1 MKIISQGSKKSMSRV
16 LSYLLCAVV
25 LLPLMLAPTVSAL
38 SPEQKALYEK
48 NILYYDLGCS
58 GVSGSSAPSGPI
70 NSVYMVGDSI
80 TEGAKNSYG
89 LQDKFQSNDID
100 ATISATG
107 GSSITY
113 SAAGRS
119 GLEWVQHDKEKIADV
134 DAVIIAHGTNHDP
147 SDLQEPLTDI
157 VSKIKN
163 YNDSASLFWVNTAT
177 DSQTD
182 PNPGGERPYTAE
194 SSRKKNDIIE
204 RSASQ
209 QGYKVID
216 IASANIPLAGD
227 GIHPA
232 YSAAGHGK
240 WGDVVVEGVAGGDI
254 ATGAPSECCAAGST
268 ILAGNSN
275 EEKIWNYLVGE
286 MGFNDAQA
294 AGIMGNIQQESNFD
308 PNAAYVGPINSDAF
322 GIIQWVGGRRAE
334 LESFA
339 ANQGK
344 PANDLGVQLDFMK
357 KELEGAYRDS
367 VYEPILA
374 AGSMDEA
381 LLIWLEA
388 YEAPCSVGQCGHE
401 VAIRTPFAQDWLD
414 KFGGSGGGG
423 TSGCPDSSEGS
434 VSGDVSELAQQL
446 LDLDDRGKVEID
458 DYYSEDSASDEAD
471 RSTPRK
477 QLEDL
482 ADGKQAKGSTR
493 CGHDNGQIK
502 PDAKILQ
509 FLVDLGGETKYS
521 INSLFGQ
528 CHSPTSL
535 HYQGTAVDFGC
546 NHNIIGTADRIGPEY
561 GVKRNFETCGS
572 HGHWHY
578 SIGGG

>member
-1 MKIISQGSKKSMSRV
+1 MNFIPPDYRKAVSQT
-16 LSYLLCAVV
+16 LIYLMCATVF
-25 LLPLMLAPTVSAL
+25 LPLMLAPTISAL

-48 NILYYDLGCS
+48 NILYYDLDCS
-58 GVSGSSAPSGPI
+58 GVAGNSAPSGPI

-80 TEGAKNSYG
+80 TEGARDSYG
-89 LQDKFQSNDID
+89 LRGKFQNNDIN
-100 ATISATG
+100 ATIRATG

-113 SAAGRS
+113 PAAGRS
-119 GLEWVQHDKEKIADV
+119 GLGWVQHDKEKIADV

-147 SDLQEPLTDI
+147 SDLQEPLTNI
-157 VSKIKN
+157 VNKIKN
-163 YNDSASLFWVNTAT
+163 YNDSASLFWVNTDT
-177 DSQTD
+177 NSQMD

-194 SSRKKNDIIE
+194 SSRQKNDIIE
-204 RSASQ
+204 RGAPQ
-209 QGYKVID
+209 HGYKVID
-216 IASANIPLAGD
+216 ITSSNIPLADD

-232 YSAAGHGK
+232 YSEAGHGR

-275 EEKIWNYLVGE
+275 EEKIWNYLVGDL
-286 MGFNDAQA
+286 GFNDLQA

-308 PNAAYVGPINSDAF
+308 PNALNPDSGAY
-322 GIIQWVGGRRAE
+322 GIVQWYAGRRTA

-339 ANQGK
+339 ASKGTDK
-344 PANDLGVQLDFMK
+344 SDLGTQLEFLK
-357 KELEGAYRDS
+357 KELETDYKTT
-367 VYEPILA
+367 VYDPIKA
-374 AGSMDEA
+374 SQTMEEA
-381 LLIWLEA
+381 LLIWLEH
-388 YEAPCSVGQCGHE
+388 YEVPCLPGSCGHE
-401 VAIRTPFAQDWLD
+401 VANRTPFAQNWLD

-423 TSGCPDSSEGS
+423 TSGCADSNEGL
-434 VSGDVSELAQQL
+434 VPGDISELAQQL
-446 LDLDDRGKVEID
+446 LDLDARGKIEID
-458 DYYSEDSASDEAD
+458 DYYSEGTVSDEAD

-509 FLVDLGGETKYS
+509 FLVELGGETKYS

-528 CHSPTSL
+528 CHSSTSL
-535 HYQGTAVDFGC
+535 HYQGKAVDFGC
-546 NHNIIGTADRIGPEY
+546 SHNIINTADRIGQKY
-561 GVKRNFETCGS
+561 GVKRNFETCGG